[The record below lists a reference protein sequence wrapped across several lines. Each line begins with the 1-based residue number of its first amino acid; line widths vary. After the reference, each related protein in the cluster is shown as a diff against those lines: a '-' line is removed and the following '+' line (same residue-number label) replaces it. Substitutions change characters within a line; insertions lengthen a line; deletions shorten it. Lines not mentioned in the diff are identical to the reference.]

1 MPFQIDANVAWFY
14 SDGYSLGMDMK
25 VYLLRRLVQG
35 LLTLFVV
42 SIVIFGI
49 LRVTPGDV
57 TDLIVSGEVA
67 SGFGVADKDKQEL
80 RASFGLDRPIHQQYV
95 DWVLDMAMLHWGN
108 SLFTERSVWDD
119 FVQKLPVTLQLSFMG
134 LFIAVLMGLPLG
146 IVAALRQDTWVD
158 YIARIF
164 ALGGVSVPHFWLATL
179 FLLASVRYFSWSPP
193 LGYVSVFEDPWSNFT
208 QFAWPALILG
218 YSGAGLLSRMIRSA
232 VLEVIR
238 QEYIRTAI
246 AKGLQP
252 SVIVRR
258 HILKN
263 ALLPVIT
270 VVGIAFA
277 TLVSGSVVLEQVFVL
292 PGVGLFLLEAVKFRD
307 YTVVQPIIVFFAAWV
322 IMVNLAVDV
331 LYTWLNPQVRHA

>member
-1 MPFQIDANVAWFY
+1 
-14 SDGYSLGMDMK
+14 MDMK
-25 VYLLRRLVQG
+25 VYLLRRVIQG
-35 LLTLFVV
+35 LLTLFVA

-67 SGFGVADKDKQEL
+67 SGFGITDKDKEQL
-80 RASFGLDRPIHQQYV
+80 RASFGLDRPIHRQYV
-95 DWVLDMAMLHWGN
+95 EWALDMARLHWGD

-119 FVQKLPVTLQLSFMG
+119 FLQKLPVTLQLSFMG
-134 LFIAVLMGLPLG
+134 LFIAVVLGLPMG
-146 IVAALRQDTWVD
+146 IVAALRQDTWMD

-193 LGYVSVFEDPWSNFT
+193 LGYVSVAQDPWSNFT
-208 QFAWPALILG
+208 QFIWPALILG
-218 YSGAGLLSRMIRSA
+218 YSGAGLLSRMTRSA
-232 VLEVIR
+232 MLEVIR
-238 QEYIRTAI
+238 QEYIRTAM

-252 SVIVRR
+252 SVIVQR

-331 LYTWLNPQVRHA
+331 LYTWFNPQVRHG